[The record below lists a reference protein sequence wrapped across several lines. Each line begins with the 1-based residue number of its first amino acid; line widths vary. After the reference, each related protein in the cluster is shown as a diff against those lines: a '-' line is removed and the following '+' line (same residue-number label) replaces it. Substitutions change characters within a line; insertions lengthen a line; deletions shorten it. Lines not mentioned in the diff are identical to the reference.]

1 MEEKKTVN
9 TNFTQEGLMLSVRFS
24 PREVKKLFT
33 LLNHPVCVC
42 FKEEPQHPSTVNC
55 KSTVDLDARYATVS
69 ETEILWG

>member
-24 PREVKKLFT
+24 PCEVKKLFT
-33 LLNHPVCVC
+33 QSSCLC
-42 FKEEPQHPSTVNC
+42 FKEEPPHPSTVNC
-55 KSTVDLDARYATVS
+55 KSTVDIDARYATVS